1 MQLLIPNGDQAD
13 GSLDVSFYR
22 FNQLITNAINFYYVQ
37 RPASEVP
44 PGPLTG
50 VPLK

>member
-13 GSLDVSFYR
+13 GGLDVSFHK
-22 FNQLITNAINFYYVQ
+22 FKELVSNAIDLYYVQ
-37 RPASEVP
+37 NPAAEAP